1 MRERN
6 AMQAAY
12 ARAKGKRYAETF
24 RCPGGALCLDF
35 CNSGQGIRG
44 SRQEE
49 WIPTFADLVDW
60 LEAAEALTKSQA
72 LRLRTGGAEAPQAA
86 QQLFERAIAFRE
98 ALARV
103 LLARTEGR
111 APANEDLRL
120 IDAEYAR
127 TAPFARLSATDDGF
141 AWTLDS
147 SAAELDAA
155 LRQFDLLLAVPGR
168 NEELQPPLVRDGE
181 LRQPHEG
188 APPPCPAAAQ
198 RLTSATAQP
207 GCGWL
212 RPTEGS
218 RRPCRDSPGSPCS
231 RRLRKSR

>member
-6 AMQAAY
+6 AMQVAY
-12 ARAKGKRYAETF
+12 ARTKGKRYAETF

-35 CNSGQGIRG
+35 CNSGQGMRG

-49 WIPTFADLVDW
+49 WIPTYADLVDW
-60 LEAAEALTKSQA
+60 LEAAGSLTESQA

-86 QQLFERAIAFRE
+86 QQLFKRAIAFRE

-127 TAPFARLSATDDGF
+127 AAPFARLSATDDGF

-155 LRQFDLLLAVPGR
+155 LR
-168 NEELQPPLVRDGE
+168 PLVESAVSLLTSERLAR
-181 LRQPHEG
+181 LRRCGNSTCYWLFLDETKNCSRRWCEMASCGNLMKVRRHR
-188 APPPCPAAAQ
+188 AAQ
-198 RLTSATAQP
+198 RRSV
-207 GCGWL
+207 
-212 RPTEGS
+212 
-218 RRPCRDSPGSPCS
+218 
-231 RRLRKSR
+231 

>member
-6 AMQAAY
+6 AMQVAY
-12 ARAKGKRYAETF
+12 SRTKGKRYAETF

-44 SRQEE
+44 SQEE
-49 WIPTFADLVDW
+49 WIPTYADLVDW
-60 LEAAEALTKSQA
+60 LEAAGALTESQA
-72 LRLRTGGAEAPQAA
+72 LRLRTGGADAPQAA

-103 LLARTEGR
+103 FLARTESR
-111 APANEDLRL
+111 AAAREDLTL

-141 AWTLDS
+141 AWTLDP

-155 LRQFDLLLAVPGR
+155 LR
-168 NEELQPPLVRDGE
+168 PLVE
-181 LRQPHEG
+181 SAVSL
-188 APPPCPAAAQ
+188 
-198 RLTSATAQP
+198 LTSERLARLRR
-207 GCGWL
+207 CGNSTCYWL
-212 RPTEGS
+212 FLDETKN
-218 RRPCRDSPGSPCS
+218 CS
-231 RRLRKSR
+231 RRWCEMASCGNLMKVRRHRARQQRSV

>member
-1 MRERN
+1 MRCGLRTPGRR
-6 AMQAAY
+6 ASATPKPFAA
-12 ARAKGKRYAETF
+12 R
-24 RCPGGALCLDF
+24 GGAPCLDF
-35 CNSGQGIRG
+35 CNSGQGMRG

-49 WIPTFADLVDW
+49 WIPTYADLVDW
-60 LEAAEALTKSQA
+60 LEAAGSLTESQA

-111 APANEDLRL
+111 AAAREDLRI

-141 AWTLDS
+141 AWALDS

-155 LRQFDLLLAVPGR
+155 LR
-168 NEELQPPLVRDGE
+168 PLVESAVSLLTSERLARLRRCGNSTCYWLFLDETKNCSRRWGE
-181 LRQPHEG
+181 MASCGNLMKVRRHR
-188 APPPCPAAAQ
+188 AAQ
-198 RLTSATAQP
+198 RRSV
-207 GCGWL
+207 
-212 RPTEGS
+212 
-218 RRPCRDSPGSPCS
+218 
-231 RRLRKSR
+231 

>member
-6 AMQAAY
+6 AMQVAY
-12 ARAKGKRYAETF
+12 ARTKGKRYAETF

-49 WIPTFADLVDW
+49 WIPTYADLVDW
-60 LEAAEALTKSQA
+60 LEAAGSLTESQA

-86 QQLFERAIAFRE
+86 QQLFKRAIAFRE

-141 AWTLDS
+141 A
-147 SAAELDAA
+147 
-155 LRQFDLLLAVPGR
+155 
-168 NEELQPPLVRDGE
+168 
-181 LRQPHEG
+181 
-188 APPPCPAAAQ
+188 
-198 RLTSATAQP
+198 
-207 GCGWL
+207 
-212 RPTEGS
+212 
-218 RRPCRDSPGSPCS
+218 
-231 RRLRKSR
+231 

>member
-12 ARAKGKRYAETF
+12 ARTKSKRYAETF

-49 WIPTFADLVDW
+49 WIPTYADLVDW
-60 LEAAEALTKSQA
+60 LEAAGALTESQA
-72 LRLRTGGAEAPQAA
+72 LRLRTGAAEAPQAA
-86 QQLFERAIAFRE
+86 QQLFERAIAFR
-98 ALARV
+98 V

-111 APANEDLRL
+111 AAAREDLRL

-141 AWTLDS
+141 AWALDS

-155 LRQFDLLLAVPGR
+155 LR
-168 NEELQPPLVRDGE
+168 PLVE
-181 LRQPHEG
+181 SAVSL
-188 APPPCPAAAQ
+188 
-198 RLTSATAQP
+198 LTSERLARLRR
-207 GCGWL
+207 CGNSTCYWL
-212 RPTEGS
+212 FLDETKN
-218 RRPCRDSPGSPCS
+218 CS
-231 RRLRKSR
+231 RRWCEMASCGNLMKVRRHRANQHRSA

>member
-6 AMQAAY
+6 AMQVAY
-12 ARAKGKRYAETF
+12 ARTKGKGYAETF

-49 WIPTFADLVDW
+49 WIPTFGDLVDW
-60 LEAAEALTKSQA
+60 LEAAGALTESQA

-120 IDAEYAR
+120 IDAEYAHTGR
-127 TAPFARLSATDDGF
+127 FARLSATAEGLGGS
-141 AWTLDS
+141 LD
-147 SAAELDAA
+147 AADSGLDAA
-155 LRQFDLLLAVPGR
+155 LRPIVESAVG
-168 NEELQPPLVRDGE
+168 L
-181 LRQPHEG
+181 
-188 APPPCPAAAQ
+188 
-198 RLTSATAQP
+198 LTSSRLARLRR
-207 GCGWL
+207 CGNSTCYWL
-212 RPTEGS
+212 FLDETKN
-218 RRPCRDSPGSPCS
+218 CS
-231 RRLRKSR
+231 RRWCEMASCGNLMKVRRHRANQHRSA